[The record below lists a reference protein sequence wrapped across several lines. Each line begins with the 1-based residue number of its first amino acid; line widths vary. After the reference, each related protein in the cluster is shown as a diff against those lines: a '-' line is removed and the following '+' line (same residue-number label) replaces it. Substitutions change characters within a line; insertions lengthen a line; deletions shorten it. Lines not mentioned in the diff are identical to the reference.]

1 MRRRFISFR
10 RGPSKAD
17 GGDGRGLTLVE
28 LLIVL
33 AIMSLVAGAIMSVF
47 MTSLRA
53 YWKGSLTTQV
63 QKGGRVAF
71 DRLSRDLRAARRL
84 CGSPACGTH
93 PVGGVNFDTVSC
105 TQIGFVQAHLGPVT
119 LNDGKTVIY
128 ATDPN
133 GGGVIPYDGYY
144 VSYYLAATPG
154 STTVSPTGPYLE
166 RALWDLNANAISI
179 TTVAGP
185 ERQGATT
192 FGGANISNLAFA
204 VGGGVGGCPVAAT
217 RDILVTVTA
226 SQNATGQSLQDTAV
240 FTGDIS
246 LRNQ

>member
-1 MRRRFISFR
+1 M
-10 RGPSKAD
+10 
-17 GGDGRGLTLVE
+17 TLVE

-33 AIMSLVAGAIMSVF
+33 AILSMVAGAIMSVF
-47 MTSLRA
+47 MGSLRA
-53 YWKGSLTTQV
+53 YWKGSLSTQV
-63 QKGGRVAF
+63 QEGGRVAF
-71 DRLSRDLRAARRL
+71 DRMTRDLRAARRL
-84 CGSPACGTH
+84 CGNPACGSH
-93 PVGGVNFDTVSC
+93 GGVNFDTLSC
-105 TQIGFVQAHLGPVT
+105 TQVGFVLEHLGKVT

-154 STTVSPTGPYLE
+154 STAVSASGPYLE
-166 RALWDLNANAISI
+166 RALWDLNAGTISI
-179 TTVAGP
+179 ATIVGP
-185 ERQGATT
+185 EKQLATT
-192 FGGANISNLAFA
+192 FGGANISTLAFA
-204 VGGGVGGCPVAAT
+204 VGGGVGGCPVIAT

-226 SQNATGQSLQDTAV
+226 SQNATGQNVTDQAV

>member
-1 MRRRFISFR
+1 M
-10 RGPSKAD
+10 
-17 GGDGRGLTLVE
+17 TLLE

-33 AIMSLVAGAIMSVF
+33 AILSLVAGAIMSVF
-47 MTSLRA
+47 MGSLRA
-53 YWKGSLTTQV
+53 YWKGSLSTQV

-71 DRLSRDLRAARRL
+71 DRLGRDLRAARRL
-84 CGSPACGTH
+84 CGNPSCGTH
-93 PVGGVNFDTVSC
+93 GGVNFDTINCSPAPP
-105 TQIGFVQAHLGPVT
+105 QIGFVQEHLGLVT

-144 VSYYLAATPG
+144 VSYYLAASPG
-154 STTVSPTGPYLE
+154 STTATTNGPYLE
-166 RALWDLNANAISI
+166 RALWDLNAGAISI
-179 TTVAGP
+179 ATIAGP
-185 ERQGATT
+185 EQQGATNY
-192 FGGANISNLAFA
+192 GGANISNLAFA

-226 SQNATGQSLQDTAV
+226 SQNTPLQSQALQDTSV